1 MERASAQDI
10 TRCALF
16 VVLITVGSFIKI
28 PIPLSPFTLQFLM
41 TSLAGLLLG
50 PTWGTRAV
58 IVYVAAGLL
67 GFPIFAEGGGPG
79 YIANPNFGYLLG
91 FILGTWVTAK
101 ITPPEKKAARWRLVL
116 SCFAG
121 LMACYAIGMAY
132 LYFVSNVI
140 LGTPVTFA
148 ALIWFC
154 LILAIPGDLLLCL
167 VAAEMASRMLPI
179 MQTRT
184 SMCPTG
190 NPVPRSTTN
199 DTPPESEDSKDE

>member
-1 MERASAQDI
+1 MKKASTLDI

-16 VVLITVGSFIKI
+16 VVLIAVGSFIKI

-58 IVYVAAGLL
+58 IAYVAAGLL
-67 GFPIFAEGGGPG
+67 GLPIFAEGGGLG

-91 FILGTWVTAK
+91 FVLGTWITAR
-101 ITPPEKKAARWRLVL
+101 ITPPEKGAERRQIVL

-132 LYFVSNVI
+132 LYVICNVF
-140 LGTPVTFA
+140 LGATVTFA
-148 ALIWFC
+148 ALMWFC
-154 LILAIPGDLLLCL
+154 FVLAIPGDLLLCF
-167 VAAEMASRMLPI
+167 VAAEMTVRLRPI
-179 MQTRT
+179 MRLQ
-184 SMCPTG
+184 
-190 NPVPRSTTN
+190 N
-199 DTPPESEDSKDE
+199 DTRLSDAGSYQPAKANPYDGIGDGK

>member
-1 MERASAQDI
+1 MGKTSAQDV

-16 VVLITVGSFIKI
+16 VVLIAIGSFIKI

-58 IVYVAAGLL
+58 VVYVAAGLL

-91 FILGTWVTAK
+91 FILGTWVTAR
-101 ITPPEKKAARWRLVL
+101 ITPPEKEATRRQIVL
-116 SCFAG
+116 SCLAG
-121 LMACYAIGMAY
+121 LTACYAIGMAY
-132 LYFVSNVI
+132 LYLISNVV

-154 LILAIPGDLLLCL
+154 LILAIPGDLLLCF
-167 VAAEMASRMLPI
+167 VAAEMTERLLPI
-179 MQTRT
+179 MRAGI
-184 SMCPTG
+184 SMCPAG
-190 NPVPRSTTN
+190 ETTRAPA
-199 DTPPESEDSKDE
+199 TSSMSHEREDRER